1 MPSVKKSAL
10 VMHKASE
17 MYHLVD
23 DIESYPEFLP
33 WCKSTTILERDEDH
47 VKASIEIAMGA
58 VNKSFTTLNRMQ
70 KNKMIE
76 VRLVEG
82 PFKHLQGFWH
92 FEALQENASKISV
105 DMEFEYSS
113 RVMGLLIG
121 PVFSK
126 IVNSLV
132 DTFCQRADQV
142 YGNDR

>member
-1 MPSVKKSAL
+1 
-10 VMHKASE
+10 MHKASE

-47 VKASIEIAMGA
+47 AKARIEIAMGA

-76 VRLVEG
+76 IRLVEG
-82 PFKHLQGFWH
+82 PFKHLQGFWQ
-92 FEALQENASKISV
+92 FEALRENASKISV

-113 RVMGLLIG
+113 RMMGLVIG
-121 PVFSK
+121 PVFGK
-126 IVNSLV
+126 IVDNLMDS
-132 DTFCQRADQV
+132 FCRRADQI
-142 YGNDR
+142 YRNGR